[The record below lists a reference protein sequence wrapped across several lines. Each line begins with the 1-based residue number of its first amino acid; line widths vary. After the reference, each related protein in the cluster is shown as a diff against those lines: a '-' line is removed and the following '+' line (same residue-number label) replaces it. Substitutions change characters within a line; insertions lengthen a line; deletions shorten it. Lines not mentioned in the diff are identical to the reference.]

1 MKFISSLLVLFL
13 VISVSPSYSQNNVAD
28 TVTIDSDV
36 FQKVETEA
44 SYPDGING
52 WRKFLEKNL
61 NANTPVD
68 NGAPMGRYQVIV
80 QFVVDINGEVSDVK
94 PLTKYGWGMENEV
107 VRLIKRSGKWN
118 PAIQNGRPVKAYRKQ
133 PVTFQ
138 VTQEGLS
145 IHSQT
150 PFVLFTGVDNEISVK
165 AARVKN
171 DDITL
176 TSTSGTIIP
185 KGDGKFMV
193 KVAKPGKAIITAYNK
208 RNKEIG
214 AAYFEVKEQNE

>member
-94 PLTKYGWGMENEV
+94 PLTKYGWGRENEV

-193 KVAKPGKAIITAYNK
+193 KVAKPGKAIITVYNK